1 MKLFARILSLLS
13 YVFGVVTILTVFASF
28 LKAKPSTA
36 FESAM
41 ALFGALTALCLL
53 RLEYRFSNKELKEV
67 DEDAETG
74 N

>member
-1 MKLFARILSLLS
+1 MKLFARIFSLLS
-13 YVFGVVTILTVFASF
+13 YVFGVVTVLTIFALF

-41 ALFGALTALCLL
+41 AFFGALTTLCLL
-53 RLEYRFSNKELKEV
+53 RLEYRLSNEELKEG